1 MTTPFT
7 FLTRVRYG
15 ECDAQMV
22 VFNARYGDYA
32 DLAATEFLRVVCGG
46 LHALL
51 QRGLDMQVAHYS
63 IDWKTP
69 ARFDD
74 VLGVRVRVG
83 HVGTTSF
90 TLQQEFFLP
99 DAGTAVAQVKLVY
112 VMVTNPGFAKTAV
125 PDDLRASLL
134 QGAPG
139 VVMNQSGNVVRTAPS
154 DPSNGGI

>member
-32 DLAATEFLRVVCGG
+32 DLAATEFFRAIFGG

-51 QRGLDMQVAHYS
+51 ERGLDMQVAHYS
-63 IDWKTP
+63 IDWKAP

-74 VLGVRVRVG
+74 ILGVRVHAG
-83 HVGTTSF
+83 HIGNTSF
-90 TLQQEFFLP
+90 TLHMEFFLAATGKEV
-99 DAGTAVAQVKLVY
+99 AGVKLVY
-112 VMVTNPGFAKTAV
+112 VMVTNPGFTKTAV
-125 PDDLRASLL
+125 PDDLRTAL
-134 QGAPG
+134 QRGAPG
-139 VVMNQSGNVVRTAPS
+139 VVMNQSGA
-154 DPSNGGI
+154 

>member
-1 MTTPFT
+1 MTAPFT

-32 DLAATEFLRVVCGG
+32 DLAATEFLRAVCGG

-51 QRGLDMQVAHYS
+51 ERGLDMQVAHYS
-63 IDWKTP
+63 IDWKAP

-74 VLGVRVRVG
+74 VLGVRVQVS
-83 HVGTTSF
+83 HVGNTSF
-90 TLQQEFFLP
+90 TLAQEFFLP
-99 DAGTAVAQVKLVY
+99 ATGAVVAQVKLVY

-125 PDDLRASLL
+125 PDDLRQNLL

-139 VVMNQSGNVVRTAPS
+139 VVMNQSGA
-154 DPSNGGI
+154 

>member
-1 MTTPFT
+1 MANPFT

-32 DLAATEFLRVVCGG
+32 DLAATEFLRAVCGG

-51 QRGLDMQVAHYS
+51 DRGLDMQVAHYS

-74 VLGVRVRVG
+74 VLGVRVQAS
-83 HVGTTSF
+83 HVGNTSF
-90 TLQQEFFLP
+90 TLTQEFFLP
-99 DAGTAVAQVKLVY
+99 ASNTPVAQVKLVY

-125 PDDLRASLL
+125 PDDLRAALL
-134 QGAPG
+134 AGAPG
-139 VVMNQSGNVVRTAPS
+139 MVMNQSGT
-154 DPSNGGI
+154 

>member
-32 DLAATEFLRVVCGG
+32 DLAATEYFRAVYGG
-46 LHALL
+46 LQALMA
-51 QRGLDMQVAHYS
+51 RNLDMQVAHYS
-63 IDWKTP
+63 IDWKSP

-74 VLGVRVRVG
+74 VLGVRVQAG
-83 HVGTTSF
+83 HIGTTSF
-90 TLQQEFFLP
+90 TLEMDFFLQ
-99 DAGTAVAQVKLVY
+99 ATGMEVARVELVY
-112 VMVTNPGFAKTAV
+112 VLVSLPAFAKTPI
-125 PDDLRASLL
+125 PDDLRAALS

-139 VVMNQSGNVVRTAPS
+139 VVMNQSG
-154 DPSNGGI
+154 I